1 MGLSDKL
8 IAAAMKNLEKLLIS
22 KGFTAESMMSKFD
35 FDGDGM
41 INLEEFNSGLTKL
54 TGSAAPDTYL
64 KPIFSAIDINDNG
77 YLSQNELMALLGIE
91 NKTTDS
97 SSSLSISNHTNEKY
111 NGEYIVQSTK
121 INDKNWYMNSNNCRL
136 YYYNANDGGAPSWSL
151 DDREQ
156 NGSNDWYGGGWTRV
170 PADGNIPVGSR
181 RFVGAGKIT
190 ISVSSS
196 PGDSS
201 LGSLPPASD
210 DFSFFADKWSSEL
223 ENMLENPSSPEVID
237 SMRLEANMKFE
248 EEISQLPLVTQAPLR
263 AIWKIKSDAVVTV
276 AKTQLSSDS
285 ATIAT
290 GLGIVGAAIGAAS
303 SLSTN
308 TSETPVTDQLP
319 SLDGSSAD
327 VAPSATTLSPVSSP
341 SEPIV
346 PDEPIVEQS
355 WHDTHHVEAPDRV
368 EVVNQMSSEEW
379 GSAHH
384 VEAPDRVEL
393 PDRVSVGEPL
403 SYSESNK
410 QLPKEVI
417 DKVPLEEKIM
427 IDSSVS
433 ATNDFALSLDDIV
446 VQMNGARFLN
456 EQRELLSSFKGQILE
471 LSFRVSSIDRTF
483 GIGVSEEY
491 KGGNTLLVTSNSHE
505 IEVRMKK
512 EFDTSQIISGAE
524 MKNQVSVVD
533 WNGIRKRLVVNSY

>member
-41 INLEEFNSGLTKL
+41 INLEEFDSGLTKL
-54 TGSAAPDTYL
+54 TGSSAPDTYL

-121 INDKNWYMNSNNCRL
+121 INGKNWYMNSNNCRL

-196 PGDSS
+196 NGDSS
-201 LGSLPPASD
+201 LGSPTPSSD
-210 DFSFFADKWSSEL
+210 DFSFFADKWSTEL

-248 EEISQLPLVTQAPLR
+248 EEISQLPLVAQAPLR
-263 AIWKIKSDAVVTV
+263 TIWKIKSDAVVTV

-285 ATIAT
+285 AKIAT
-290 GLGIVGAAIGAAS
+290 GLGIVGAAIGATS
-303 SLSTN
+303 SISTN

-319 SLDGSSAD
+319 SLDGGSAD
-327 VAPSATTLSPVSSP
+327 MAPSATTLSPA
-341 SEPIV
+341 EPIV
-346 PDEPIVEQS
+346 SDEPIIEQS
-355 WHDTHHVEAPDRV
+355 WHDNHHVEAPDRV

-379 GSAHH
+379 ESAHH

-393 PDRVSVGEPL
+393 PDRVSVSEPL

-433 ATNDFALSLDDIV
+433 ATNDFALSLDEIV

-512 EFDTSQIISGAE
+512 EFDTSQIISGTE
-524 MKNQVSVVD
+524 MKNQVLVAD

>member
-41 INLEEFNSGLTKL
+41 INLEEFDSGLTKL

-121 INDKNWYMNSNNCRL
+121 INGKNWYMNSNNCRL
-136 YYYNANDGGAPSWSL
+136 YYYNANEGGAPSWSL

-201 LGSLPPASD
+201 LESPPPASD

-248 EEISQLPLVTQAPLR
+248 EEISQLPLVAQAPLR
-263 AIWKIKSDAVVTV
+263 TIWKIKSDAVVTV

-341 SEPIV
+341 AEPIV

-355 WHDTHHVEAPDRV
+355 WHDNHHVEAPDRV